1 MGPTRVT
8 YTHMAWPE
16 QLRNFIG
23 FLEAAEVA
31 RSQLSGISH
40 GLLQAWRDTERCNK
54 FWSEIREG
62 SNHSEGLNMD
72 RRII

>member
-1 MGPTRVT
+1 
-8 YTHMAWPE
+8 MAWPE

-23 FLEAAEVA
+23 FLEAAAVA
-31 RSQLSGISH
+31 CSQLSDIPH
-40 GLLQAWRDTERCNK
+40 RLLQAWRNTEMCDK

-62 SNHSEGLNMD
+62 RNHSEGLHMD

>member
-1 MGPTRVT
+1 
-8 YTHMAWPE
+8 MAWPE

-23 FLEAAEVA
+23 FLEAVAVA
-31 RSQLSGISH
+31 RSHLPDISH
-40 GLLQAWRDTERCNK
+40 GLLQTWRNTEMCNK

-62 SNHSEGLNMD
+62 RNLSEGLHMD